1 MKTYTPKAGEIT
13 RAWYVVDAD
22 GVVLGRLASEVA
34 KILRGKHKPTYAPHM
49 DGGDHVVVVNAS
61 KIRLT
66 GGKETKKLAYRH
78 SQYPGG
84 LTAVPYERLL
94 AERPQKAVEKAI
106 RGMLPKTRLGR
117 QMGTKLRVYAG
128 PEHEQQAQQPVPLT
142 IGEVPPAVPA
152 QPEKKPESARKKPA
166 AAPKAAPK
174 KTTAKKEKPTDG

>member
-1 MKTYTPKAGEIT
+1 MKTYTPRASEIT
-13 RAWYVVDAD
+13 RAWYVMDAD

-49 DGGDHVVVVNAS
+49 DGGDHVVVINAS

-66 GGKETKKLAYRH
+66 GGKETKKMAYRH

-106 RGMLPKTRLGR
+106 KGMLPKTRLGR
-117 QMGTKLRVYAG
+117 QMSSKLRVYAG
-128 PEHEQQAQQPVPLT
+128 PEHEQQAQQPVPLAV
-142 IGEVPPAVPA
+142 GDVPPAVPA
-152 QPEKKPESARKKPA
+152 PPEKKPPVAAKKPPTKKPTTKKPA
-166 AAPKAAPK
+166 AK
-174 KTTAKKEKPTDG
+174 KQEEPTDG